1 MGETGCLKD
10 GNFQNLQVG
19 GRTILGS
26 SVGAIV
32 TKSVTSG
39 TIPLVVQPNAVPPIK
54 QPAGTFI
61 KDIFFTS
68 AGNIVTDVNGGD
80 HFRFR
85 IGTAANGAEIVANK
99 NLLNN
104 GGAAVTWVANVPLP
118 VIKDGMGQGADAFA
132 VAGGGPFGGPATS
145 EAIVLAG
152 ATYSAA
158 ARDIH
163 VTFETLA
170 NALTT
175 GNTTITVVIRFMY
188 I

>member
-39 TIPLVVQPNAVPPIK
+39 TIPQAVQANAVPPIK

-61 KDIFFTS
+61 KDVFFTG
-68 AGNIVTDVNGGD
+68 AGNIVTQGGGGD
-80 HFRFR
+80 HFRFK
-85 IGTAANGAEIVANK
+85 IGTAADGGEIVANT

-104 GGAAVTWVANVPLP
+104 PTAVVTWVANVPLP
-118 VIKDGMGQGADAFA
+118 VIKDGMGQAADAFTD
-132 VAGGGPFGGPATS
+132 GGIGPPGGPATS

-158 ARDIH
+158 ARDFH

-170 NALTT
+170 NTLTT
-175 GNTTITVVIRFMY
+175 ADTTIKVVIRFMY

>member
-10 GNFQNLQVG
+10 GNFQNLEVG

-26 SVGAIV
+26 SAGAIV

-39 TIPLVVQPNAVPPIK
+39 TIPLAVQVNAVPPIK

-61 KDIFFTS
+61 KDVFFTS
-68 AGNIVTDVNGGD
+68 AGNIVTAGAAGD

-85 IGTAANGAEIVANK
+85 IGTAVGGGQIVANK

-104 GGAAVTWVANVPLP
+104 GGVAVTWVENVPLP
-118 VIKDGMGQGADAFA
+118 VIKDGMGQDADAFA
-132 VAGGGPFGGPATS
+132 DGGIGPLGGPATS

-152 ATYSAA
+152 ATYSAG

-163 VTFETLA
+163 VTFETRGHD
-170 NALTT
+170 LTA
-175 GNTTITVVIRFMY
+175 GDTTIKVVIRFMY